1 MFNICYILN
10 RMKSIEE
17 GFVLNKDLIS
27 ENSSSGEIIKDAQNN
42 IKR

>member
-1 MFNICYILN
+1 
-10 RMKSIEE
+10 MKSIEE

-27 ENSSSGEIIKDAQNN
+27 ENSSGEIIKDAQNN